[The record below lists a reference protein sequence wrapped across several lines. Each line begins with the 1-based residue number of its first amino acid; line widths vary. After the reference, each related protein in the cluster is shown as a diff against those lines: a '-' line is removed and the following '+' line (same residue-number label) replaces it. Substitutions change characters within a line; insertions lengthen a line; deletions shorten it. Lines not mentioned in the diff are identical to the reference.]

1 MLHILETLTGSWR
14 GPKGISLLVKRRKR
28 HGSGHVPA
36 EGTCAK
42 FMHWKESLG
51 QSVSSD
57 KKEEWKSETQMLEQ
71 FGEYELQLH
80 MDSGSVE
87 YAENPWTAGVWHYR
101 DKGDLVKRTKVT

>member
-1 MLHILETLTGSWR
+1 MEVVMY
-14 GPKGISLLVKRRKR
+14 LLKA
-28 HGSGHVPA
+28 HVP
-36 EGTCAK
+36 
-42 FMHWKESLG
+42 
-51 QSVSSD
+51 SSCTGRNPWANLYPLI

-87 YAENPWTAGVWHYR
+87 YTENPWTAGVWHYR